1 MIKTGLI
8 KVKSIDSEEIEMTR
22 TKIIKTIVLIKI
34 MIIII
39 RMMMRFKID
48 NCVKI

>member
-22 TKIIKTIVLIKI
+22 TKNKKNSINKNNDSYNKD
-34 MIIII
+34 
-39 RMMMRFKID
+39 D
-48 NCVKI
+48 NEIQN